1 MRTGRLNHRE
11 APGTAWGWCLCDS
24 EDSSP
29 SGHPPVRHGLFTCLS
44 SPRGQFIAVGTEA
57 QTGPVK
63 IPVGPCPALVVVI
76 HSRPSGGL
84 LGGGVVRDGAAPGP
98 DAMSHLGSARQGHR
112 RSSRGVLWAFGEGL
126 LSPALPVVTWG
137 PPGAELGPWHWRIGR
152 LHQLGVWALA
162 CNPTLLNITDGD
174 LQSFLLS
181 HPPSYHRGG
190 N

>member
-1 MRTGRLNHRE
+1 M
-11 APGTAWGWCLCDS
+11 
-24 EDSSP
+24 
-29 SGHPPVRHGLFTCLS
+29 
-44 SPRGQFIAVGTEA
+44 GTEA

-63 IPVGPCPALVVVI
+63 IPVGPCPALVAVT

-112 RSSRGVLWAFGEGL
+112 LSSHGVLWAFGEGL

-162 CNPTLLNITDGD
+162 CNPTLLNVTDGD
-174 LQSFLLS
+174 LQSLSPTFLSQRRKLRLERVVPCPGS
-181 HPPSYHRGG
+181 PREGG
-190 N
+190 QSCSIW